1 MEDFHTTVD
10 KMLKNAR
17 SRLTS
22 ALYKIKTQKSQA
34 QELQMIK
41 YQKDHVRGRRPD
53 YNRLTFQSSRR
64 KHTHTHTHTEKK
76 VMQHGNFG
84 AMEDRTKKARQWRQ
98 LESVL

>member
-53 YNRLTFQSSRR
+53 
-64 KHTHTHTHTEKK
+64 
-76 VMQHGNFG
+76 
-84 AMEDRTKKARQWRQ
+84 
-98 LESVL
+98 